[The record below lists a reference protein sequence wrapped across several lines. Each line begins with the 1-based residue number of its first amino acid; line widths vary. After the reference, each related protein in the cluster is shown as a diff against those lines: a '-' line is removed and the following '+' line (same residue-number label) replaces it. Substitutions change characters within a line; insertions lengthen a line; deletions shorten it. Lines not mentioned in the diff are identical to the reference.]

1 MISTRLAAL
10 KNTQMS
16 KPEVMYSAIGAE
28 FQEYCLANLDS
39 RGSAAHKMI
48 GSLVTAINNNKI
60 SVSDAKTAFNSAK
73 AN

>member
-10 KNTQMS
+10 KLAQTA
-16 KPEVMYSAIGAE
+16 KPEIMYTAIGAE
-28 FQEYCLANLDS
+28 FQEYCLANLDN

-48 GSLVTAINNNKI
+48 GSLVTMINNNRI